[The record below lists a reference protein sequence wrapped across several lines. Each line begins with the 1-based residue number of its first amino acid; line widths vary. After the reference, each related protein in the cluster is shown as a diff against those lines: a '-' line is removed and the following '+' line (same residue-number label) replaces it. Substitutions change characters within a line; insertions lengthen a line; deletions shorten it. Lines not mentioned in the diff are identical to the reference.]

1 MAVLDEI
8 LCPKPFTPKQMV
20 LEIDQKTK
28 RADWQLAII
37 EEVQPGSDGLVRKV
51 KIKTAKGTYER
62 PIAKLCLIATRQELE
77 DSV

>member
-1 MAVLDEI
+1 MGDL
-8 LCPKPFTPKQMV
+8 V

-51 KIKTAKGTYER
+51 
-62 PIAKLCLIATRQELE
+62 
-77 DSV
+77 